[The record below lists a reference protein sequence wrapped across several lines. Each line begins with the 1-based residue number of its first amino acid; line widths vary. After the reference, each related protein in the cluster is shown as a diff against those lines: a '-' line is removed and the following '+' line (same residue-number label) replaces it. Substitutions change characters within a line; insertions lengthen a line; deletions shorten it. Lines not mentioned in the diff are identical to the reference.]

1 MATQIFVKQNGE
13 YFAGWIDLSEQI
25 VDGIREQGTWID
37 RIDYLESDNWF
48 KRNIWHKLFPSPK
61 EFHAIIA
68 KGNRIHEIEA
78 EW

>member
-13 YFAGWIDLSEQI
+13 YFAGWIDLSEQLY
-25 VDGIREQGTWID
+25 DGVREQGAWVD
-37 RIDYLESDNWF
+37 RTDYLESDNWF
-48 KRNIWHKLFPSPK
+48 TRNIWHKLFRPL

-68 KGNRIHEIEA
+68 KGNRIYDILG

>member
-13 YFAGWIDLSEQI
+13 YFAGYIEIMDA
-25 VDGIREQGTWID
+25 WID
-37 RIDYLESDNWF
+37 RTDYLESDNWF
-48 KRNIWHKLFPSPK
+48 KRNIWHKLFRPL

-68 KGNRIHEIEA
+68 KGNRIYDILG